1 MADQIVL
8 NHVTKRFTTKTLG
21 DIVAVDDFNLNVHE
35 GECFSFLG
43 PSGCGKSTTLRMIA
57 GLEDLTEGEI
67 ELCGKL
73 VSSSKKNL
81 YIPPEE
87 RGLGMVFQAF
97 AVWPHMNVF
106 ENVAFPLRERRVPK
120 AEITEK
126 VNEMLKLVALSG
138 FEKRSVTS
146 LSGGQQQRVA
156 IARALVNNP
165 KVLLLDEPLAA
176 LDLKLR
182 KDMQQEL
189 KKIQKA
195 TGITFVFVTHDQEE
209 ALSMSDTVVVM
220 SEGRIQQIGT
230 PIDIYNEPKNAFV
243 ADFIGESN
251 ILDGVMLEDRKVRFS
266 GHVFECVDAGFG
278 KMCPVDVVVR
288 PEDVDIVPEE
298 KGHLRGVVTSV
309 TFLGVYYEII
319 VDINGFKWM
328 IQTTDFVD
336 VDEHIG
342 LFIEPDAIHIME
354 KSEYSGMFGDYSSF
368 SMEMDEIGELEEEN
382 LEELGEVVEAA
393 EAESES
399 AE

>member
-1 MADQIVL
+1 MNKIIEL
-8 NHVTKRFTTKTLG
+8 KNVTKSFDGEVVLDNINLYIYDNEFLTL
-21 DIVAVDDFNLNVHE
+21 
-35 GECFSFLG
+35 LG
-43 PSGCGKSTTLRMIA
+43 PSGCGKTTTLRIIA
-57 GLEDLTEGEI
+57 GFETADEGDVIFMGENI
-67 ELCGKL
+67 NH
-73 VSSSKKNL
+73 V
-81 YIPPEE
+81 PPHK
-87 RGLGMVFQAF
+87 RNVNTVFQRYALF
-97 AVWPHMNVF
+97 PHLNVF
-106 ENVAFPLRERRVPK
+106 ENVAFPLREKRVPK
-120 AEITEK
+120 AEIEARVT
-126 VNEMLKLVALSG
+126 EMLHLVALTG

-195 TGITFVFVTHDQEE
+195 TGITFIFVTHDQEE

-251 ILDGVMLEDRKVRFS
+251 ILDGVMLDDRKVSFA
-266 GHVFECVDAGFG
+266 GHVFECVDAGFP
-278 KMCPVDVVVR
+278 KRAPVDVVVR
-288 PEDVDIVPEE
+288 PEDVDIVPAE
-298 KGHLRGVVTSV
+298 KGMLRGVVTSV

-319 VDINGFKWM
+319 VDIKGFKWM

-336 VDEHIG
+336 VDEQIG
-342 LFIEPDAIHIME
+342 LYIEPDAIHIME
-354 KSEYSGMFGDYSSF
+354 KSEYSGMFGDYSSY
-368 SMEMDEIGELEEEN
+368 SMEMDEIGELEEEQ
-382 LEELGEVVEAA
+382 LEELGELVDPDELPEAP
-393 EAESES
+393 AESEPD
-399 AE
+399 A

>member
-1 MADQIVL
+1 MDKIIELKNITKAFDGEVVL
-8 NHVTKRFTTKTLG
+8 DN
-21 DIVAVDDFNLNVHE
+21 INLNIYDNE
-35 GECFSFLG
+35 FLTLLG
-43 PSGCGKSTTLRMIA
+43 PSGCGKTTTLRIIGGFETA
-57 GLEDLTEGEI
+57 DEGDVI
-67 ELCGKL
+67 FMGDRIND
-73 VSSSKKNL
+73 V
-81 YIPPEE
+81 PPYK
-87 RGLGMVFQAF
+87 RNVNTVFQRYALF
-97 AVWPHMNVF
+97 PHLNVF
-106 ENVAFPLRERRVPK
+106 ENVAFPLREKRVPR
-120 AEITEK
+120 AEINERVT
-126 VNEMLKLVALSG
+126 EMLKLVALAG
-138 FEKRSVTS
+138 FEKRSVNS

-156 IARALVNNP
+156 IARALVSKP

-251 ILDGVMLEDRKVRFS
+251 ILDGVMLRDKRVSFS
-266 GHVFECVDAGFG
+266 GHVFDCVDSGFEL
-278 KMCPVDVVVR
+278 KEPVDVVVR
-288 PEDVDIVPEE
+288 PEDVDIVPAE
-298 KGHLRGVVTSV
+298 KGMLKGVVTSV
-309 TFLGVYYEII
+309 TFLGVHYEII

-342 LFIEPDAIHIME
+342 LYIEPDAIHIMK

-368 SMEMDEIGELEEEN
+368 SMELDEIGELEEEH
-382 LEELGEVVEAA
+382 LEELSELGETDTSVN
-393 EAESES
+393 AESER

>member
-1 MADQIVL
+1 MNKENKIIELKNVSKSFDGQVVL
-8 NHVTKRFTTKTLG
+8 DNINLYICDNEFLTL
-21 DIVAVDDFNLNVHE
+21 
-35 GECFSFLG
+35 LG
-43 PSGCGKSTTLRMIA
+43 PSGCGKTTTLRIIA
-57 GLEDLTEGEI
+57 GFETADEGDVI
-67 ELCGKL
+67 FLGDNIN
-73 VSSSKKNL
+73 NL
-81 YIPPEE
+81 PPHK
-87 RGLGMVFQAF
+87 RNVNTVFQRYALF
-97 AVWPHMNVF
+97 PHLNVF
-106 ENVAFPLRERRVPK
+106 ENVAFPLREKRVPK
-120 AEITEK
+120 AEIEEK
-126 VNEMLKLVALSG
+126 VSEMLKLVALSG

-156 IARALVNNP
+156 IARALVNSP

-251 ILDGVMLEDRKVRFS
+251 ILDGIMLADRKVSFA
-266 GHVFECVDAGFG
+266 GHVFECVDSGFE
-278 KMCPVDVVVR
+278 KRQPVDVVVR
-288 PEDVDIVPEE
+288 PEDVDIVPVE

-336 VDEHIG
+336 VDEHVG
-342 LFIEPDAIHIME
+342 LYIEPDAIHVME

-368 SMEMDEIGELEEEN
+368 SMEMDEIGELEEED

>member
-1 MADQIVL
+1 MNKIIEL
-8 NHVTKRFTTKTLG
+8 KNVTKAFDGQVVLDNINLDIYDNEFLTL
-21 DIVAVDDFNLNVHE
+21 
-35 GECFSFLG
+35 LG
-43 PSGCGKSTTLRMIA
+43 PSGCGKTTTLRIIGGFESA
-57 GLEDLTEGEI
+57 DEGDVIFMGENI
-67 ELCGKL
+67 ND
-73 VSSSKKNL
+73 V
-81 YIPPEE
+81 PPYK
-87 RGLGMVFQAF
+87 RNVNTVFQRYALF
-97 AVWPHMNVF
+97 PHLNVF
-106 ENVAFPLRERRVPK
+106 ENVAFPLREKRVPK
-120 AEITEK
+120 AEIEQRVT
-126 VNEMLKLVALSG
+126 EMLHLVALTG

-195 TGITFVFVTHDQEE
+195 TGITFIFVTHDQEE

-251 ILDGVMLEDRKVRFS
+251 ILDGIMLEDRKVSFA
-266 GHVFECVDAGFG
+266 GHVFDCVDEGFG
-278 KMCPVDVVVR
+278 KRTPVDVVVR

-298 KGHLRGVVTSV
+298 KGMLKGVVTSV
-309 TFLGVYYEII
+309 TFLGVHYEII
-319 VDINGFKWM
+319 VDIKGFKWM

-368 SMEMDEIGELEEEN
+368 SMEMDEIGELEEDK

-393 EAESES
+393 DATDTESERG
-399 AE
+399 E

>member
-1 MADQIVL
+1 MEKIIELKHLSKSYNGQLVL
-8 NHVTKRFTTKTLG
+8 DDINLYIYDNEFITL
-21 DIVAVDDFNLNVHE
+21 
-35 GECFSFLG
+35 LG
-43 PSGCGKSTTLRMIA
+43 PSGCGKTTTLRIIA
-57 GLEDLTEGEI
+57 GFESADQGDVIFLGENI
-67 ELCGKL
+67 NHL
-73 VSSSKKNL
+73 
-81 YIPPEE
+81 PPYA
-87 RGLGMVFQAF
+87 LF
-97 AVWPHMNVF
+97 PHLNVF
-106 ENVAFPLRERRVPK
+106 ENVAFPLRERRLPK
-120 AEITEK
+120 AEIEEK
-126 VNEMLKLVALSG
+126 VTEMLKLVALGG

-156 IARALVNNP
+156 IARALVNQP

-182 KDMQQEL
+182 KDMQVEL

-230 PIDIYNEPKNAFV
+230 PVDIYNEPKNAFV

-251 ILDGVMLEDRKVRFS
+251 ILDGVMLADRKVSFA
-266 GHVFECVDAGFG
+266 GHVFECVDSGFERRES
-278 KMCPVDVVVR
+278 VDVVVR
-288 PEDVDIVPEE
+288 PEDVDIVSEE
-298 KGHLRGVVTSV
+298 KGMLRGVVTSV
-309 TFLGVYYEII
+309 TFLGVHYEII

-342 LFIEPDAIHIME
+342 LYLEPDAIHIMK

-368 SMEMDEIGELEEEN
+368 SDEMDEIGEVEI
-382 LEELGEVVEAA
+382 EELSELEAGIA
-393 EAESES
+393 AGGESEP

>member
-1 MADQIVL
+1 MNKESKIIELKNVSKSFDGQVVL
-8 NHVTKRFTTKTLG
+8 DNINLYICDNEFLTL
-21 DIVAVDDFNLNVHE
+21 
-35 GECFSFLG
+35 LG
-43 PSGCGKSTTLRMIA
+43 PSGCGKTTTLRIIA
-57 GLEDLTEGEI
+57 GFETADEGDVI
-67 ELCGKL
+67 FLGDNIN
-73 VSSSKKNL
+73 NL
-81 YIPPEE
+81 PPHK
-87 RGLGMVFQAF
+87 RNVNTVFQRYALF
-97 AVWPHMNVF
+97 PHLNVF
-106 ENVAFPLRERRVPK
+106 ENVAFPLREKRVPK
-120 AEITEK
+120 AEIEEK
-126 VNEMLKLVALSG
+126 VSEMLKLVALSG

-266 GHVFECVDAGFG
+266 GHVFECVDSGFG
-278 KMCPVDVVVR
+278 KQTPVDVVVR
-288 PEDVDIVPEE
+288 PEDVDIVPVE

-336 VDEHIG
+336 VDERIG
-342 LFIEPDAIHIME
+342 LYIEPDAIHIME

-368 SMEMDEIGELEEEN
+368 SMEMDEIGELEEED

>member
-1 MADQIVL
+1 MNKSSKIIEL
-8 NHVTKRFTTKTLG
+8 KNVTKSYDGQVVLDNINLYIYDNEFLTL
-21 DIVAVDDFNLNVHE
+21 
-35 GECFSFLG
+35 LG
-43 PSGCGKSTTLRMIA
+43 PSGCGKTTTLRIIA
-57 GLEDLTEGEI
+57 GFETADEGDVIFLGENI
-67 ELCGKL
+67 NSL
-73 VSSSKKNL
+73 
-81 YIPPEE
+81 PPHK
-87 RGLGMVFQAF
+87 RNVNTVFQRYALF
-97 AVWPHMNVF
+97 PHLNVF
-106 ENVAFPLRERRVPK
+106 ENVAFPLREKRVPK
-120 AEITEK
+120 AEIEARVT
-126 VNEMLKLVALSG
+126 EMLHLVALSG

-195 TGITFVFVTHDQEE
+195 TGITFIFVTHDQEE

-251 ILDGVMLEDRKVRFS
+251 ILDGVMLEDRKVSFA
-266 GHVFECVDAGFG
+266 GHVFDCVDEGFG
-278 KMCPVDVVVR
+278 KRTPVDVVVR

-298 KGHLRGVVTSV
+298 KGMLRGVVTSV

-319 VDINGFKWM
+319 VDIKGFKWM

-342 LFIEPDAIHIME
+342 LYIGPDAIHVMA
-354 KSEYSGMFGDYSSF
+354 KSEYSGMFGDYSSY
-368 SMEMDEIGELEEEN
+368 SMEMDESGELEEEQ

-393 EAESES
+393 ETAAAESEQG
-399 AE
+399 E